1 MKKPRLL
8 IEEWLPAAAIGVE
21 RMREQGTGLNPP
33 NARLHVWW
41 ARRPLVVSRAA
52 VLASLLPADFP
63 RDVFERLLGFGQSG
77 KELVKIRQLMDSGR
91 RVQGGFGCER
101 AFKRGLRE
109 EDLDKAHAA
118 AHKVFGL
125 DIAVIDPMAGG
136 GSIPLESARLGF
148 HTLANEYN
156 PVACTVL
163 EATVDY
169 PFRFGEKL
177 AQRTRHWAIQWRA
190 SAEKRLESFF
200 PKRQDGLV
208 HAYIF
213 ARTVPCPDTEGHP
226 HTPLVPNWYLL
237 KPKNSPRRVWAEPVV
252 DKQAGAW
259 RVRIADG
266 TRAGKKAEAPAPT
279 YSGGKGISIFTGFQI
294 SDDYI
299 KAKAQAGEMHNALY
313 TVAVKGPSG
322 LDFRPPG
329 ESDLAA
335 LVAAEK
341 ELNKHRAE
349 WEKTGTI
356 PTEQRYHGDCDRS
369 YAYGLTT
376 WASLFTSRQLLGL
389 GVLMQELHRLRDEIV
404 KTEGKQ
410 LGEAVVHLLAIVIDK
425 LANWNSVLSSWNAPF
440 ARARSVFDRHDFSF
454 KATFCEIAPCHAG
467 VGLEWAVN
475 NVAGAYEE
483 LCAIGRSRGAKAA
496 SVSLGSAANL
506 PYVTDKSMS
515 AVVVDP
521 PYADNVQYSELADFF
536 YVWLKRAQGDRR
548 PNWFSSYLCDNTEEA
563 VVNLSRHRQGD
574 EATKVPKVRANEFY
588 QRLMRDTFK
597 ESRRILRDDGVL
609 TVMFTHKKQEAWE
622 ALFTSLVQAGFT
634 ITATWPVK
642 TESDRSLHIAKK
654 NAAQSTVILV
664 ARKRDDDAEVGY
676 FDAEMRREIRRAAQK
691 AAERLQKE
699 GLNPVD
705 QLVGSFGPA
714 MEVYSRYSEVRT
726 DTGDPVGV
734 GRALGEASEAVTA
747 FRIQQ
752 LSERGL
758 QDVEAEGRFYL
769 LCWDVLQ
776 AAEFRFNEAKLLGH
790 AVGMDVDLLTAA
802 GLVSKTGD
810 KIKLL
815 SAKDRKRPKKLEQE
829 EIEETLFGT
838 MPTGKKK
845 RVKKG
850 DVLKVHPNDPRF
862 RTALDACHALALR
875 HIEAGGGNSGLGSAR
890 QLATQQG
897 WKGGSPAARLM
908 EALLKAAPRAL
919 WHEKGKTSAAAEYP
933 EFRAWH
939 SMIDPLFGIAPP
951 EWVEEYVEPD
961 MPLFAAS
968 GIKESAEDSEEEAD
982 E

>member
-8 IEEWLPAAAIGVE
+8 IEEWLPAAATGVE
-21 RMREQGTGLNPP
+21 CMREQGTGLNPP

-63 RDVFERLLGFGQSG
+63 RDVFERLLGFGQPG

-190 SAEKRLESFF
+190 SVEKRLESFF

-322 LDFRPPG
+322 LDFRPPS

-335 LVAAEK
+335 LAAAEK

-376 WASLFTSRQLLGL
+376 WASLFTSRQLL
-389 GVLMQELHRLRDEIV
+389 
-404 KTEGKQ
+404 
-410 LGEAVVHLLAIVIDK
+410 A
-425 LANWNSVLSSWNAPF
+425 
-440 ARARSVFDRHDFSF
+440 
-454 KATFCEIAPCHAG
+454 
-467 VGLEWAVN
+467 
-475 NVAGAYEE
+475 
-483 LCAIGRSRGAKAA
+483 
-496 SVSLGSAANL
+496 L
-506 PYVTDKSMS
+506 PSH
-515 AVVVDP
+515 
-521 PYADNVQYSELADFF
+521 F
-536 YVWLKRAQGDRR
+536 
-548 PNWFSSYLCDNTEEA
+548 
-563 VVNLSRHRQGD
+563 
-574 EATKVPKVRANEFY
+574 
-588 QRLMRDTFK
+588 
-597 ESRRILRDDGVL
+597 
-609 TVMFTHKKQEAWE
+609 
-622 ALFTSLVQAGFT
+622 
-634 ITATWPVK
+634 
-642 TESDRSLHIAKK
+642 
-654 NAAQSTVILV
+654 
-664 ARKRDDDAEVGY
+664 
-676 FDAEMRREIRRAAQK
+676 
-691 AAERLQKE
+691 
-699 GLNPVD
+699 
-705 QLVGSFGPA
+705 
-714 MEVYSRYSEVRT
+714 
-726 DTGDPVGV
+726 
-734 GRALGEASEAVTA
+734 
-747 FRIQQ
+747 
-752 LSERGL
+752 
-758 QDVEAEGRFYL
+758 
-769 LCWDVLQ
+769 
-776 AAEFRFNEAKLLGH
+776 
-790 AVGMDVDLLTAA
+790 
-802 GLVSKTGD
+802 
-810 KIKLL
+810 
-815 SAKDRKRPKKLEQE
+815 
-829 EIEETLFGT
+829 
-838 MPTGKKK
+838 
-845 RVKKG
+845 
-850 DVLKVHPNDPRF
+850 
-862 RTALDACHALALR
+862 
-875 HIEAGGGNSGLGSAR
+875 
-890 QLATQQG
+890 
-897 WKGGSPAARLM
+897 
-908 EALLKAAPRAL
+908 
-919 WHEKGKTSAAAEYP
+919 
-933 EFRAWH
+933 
-939 SMIDPLFGIAPP
+939 
-951 EWVEEYVEPD
+951 
-961 MPLFAAS
+961 
-968 GIKESAEDSEEEAD
+968 
-982 E
+982 